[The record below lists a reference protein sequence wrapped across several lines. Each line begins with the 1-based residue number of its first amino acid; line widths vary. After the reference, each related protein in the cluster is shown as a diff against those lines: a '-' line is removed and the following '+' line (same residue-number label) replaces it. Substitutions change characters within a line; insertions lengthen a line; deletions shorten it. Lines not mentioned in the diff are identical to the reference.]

1 MTVYGVW
8 TLWNAK
14 LICGLEPSDPTF
26 VILATSA
33 PVEAIFLSTF
43 ALISQNRQAKLAD
56 ERAELDVQISPL
68 AEHEIHCLV
77 RLVDAIARK
86 LDVYSK
92 ADGEL
97 PEIAQ
102 DVAPVQVLDAI
113 EHAESRKT

>member
-1 MTVYGVW
+1 VTVYGVW

-14 LICGLEPSDPTF
+14 LIRGLEPSDPTF

-33 PVEAIFLSTF
+33 SVEAIF

-68 AEHEIHCLV
+68 AEHEIPGLV

-97 PEIAQ
+97 PEIEQ